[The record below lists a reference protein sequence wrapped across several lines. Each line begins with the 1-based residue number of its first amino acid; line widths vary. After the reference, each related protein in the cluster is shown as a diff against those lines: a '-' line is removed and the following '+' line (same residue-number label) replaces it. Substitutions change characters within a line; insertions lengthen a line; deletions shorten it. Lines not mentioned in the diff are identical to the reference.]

1 MDQIKTAD
9 KFLLTISEAS
19 EYFNIGEKTLRRL
32 AEGSI
37 GTMALYQGNRCLIVR
52 HKAEEYFMN
61 RLAIGGRDAHKD

>member
-1 MDQIKTAD
+1 MDQIKIAD

-19 EYFNIGEKTLRRL
+19 EYFNIGEKTLRRF
-32 AEGSI
+32 AEDSI

-61 RLAIGGRDAHKD
+61 RLANGGRDENKN

>member
-1 MDQIKTAD
+1 MDQIKIAD

-32 AEGSI
+32 AEDSI

-61 RLAIGGRDAHKD
+61 KLANGGRDENKN